1 MAEKIIFIKGK
12 KENENLSK
20 DLIRNY
26 CYFNDYQC
34 VLELEIND
42 IMDELKSVIRL
53 LKSKNINKLVFL
65 DFGDFGDGTII
76 LDIFEKL
83 CLNDIEVEIILQN
96 IKSKKSTLN
105 EILNAISNYKILN
118 NLEVANNV

>member
-34 VLELEIND
+34 VLELEINA

-65 DFGDFGDGTII
+65 DFGDFGDGAII